1 MKFNLFTTLFLLS
14 VANVCLAQT
23 VNVTY
28 LNPQNTSSQY
38 NFMRLG
44 SSSDYFGG
52 IMHNISSAA
61 YGDGDDVS
69 IFTYGDRDLTFGT
82 GTGNVIIFP
91 SSGGDVGIG
100 TTTPTAK
107 LDVNGIFRAQDK
119 ILVNKA
125 GSYRIALN
133 GENDSYVIG
142 RNAAS
147 ETKFDIR
154 TNGNTYFNGGN
165 VGIGII
171 TPTALF
177 EVNDNINNDWL
188 SKMYNGGGAGL
199 GLLVQS
205 GYGGSHSNND
215 GIILQLEDGNGN
227 SRMKVQSNGKVGIG
241 TVSPTALLE
250 VNDNINGNWLSKM
263 YNGGGDGLGLLVQS
277 GYGGA
282 QSNNT
287 GTILQLED
295 GNGNLRMKVQSNG
308 KVGIGTN
315 DIPDG
320 YQLAIAGPVIAEEI
334 DVQLEGQW
342 PDFVFE
348 KEYKLPTLKEVE
360 RHILRKG
367 HLQNIPS
374 QEEIKEE
381 GINLGEMDAK
391 LLQKIEE
398 LMLYTI
404 QQQKEIEDLKKE
416 IQDLKG

>member
-1 MKFNLFTTLFLLS
+1 MKINLPLTLVLLS
-14 VANVCLAQT
+14 VIHICTGQNET
-23 VNVTY
+23 VNG
-28 LNPQNTSSQY
+28 N
-38 NFMRLG
+38 
-44 SSSDYFGG
+44 
-52 IMHNISSAA
+52 
-61 YGDGDDVS
+61 
-69 IFTYGDRDLTFGT
+69 LTINGGT
-82 GTGNVIIFP
+82 GGTSNKLIFKTSDNGDLSKFIATESYWTVIGANGNEGWKFKDD
-91 SSGGDVGIG
+91 SGDVLMQINGLGNNDGNVGIG
-100 TTTPTAK
+100 TTAPTAK
-107 LDVNGIFRAQDK
+107 LHVNGIFRAQDK
-119 ILVNKA
+119 ILVNRA

-133 GENDSYVIG
+133 GENDSYIKGRNATSETKFEINTNGVTYFNGGDVGIGTTAPTAKLHVNGILRAQDKILVNKDGSYRLALNGENDSYFLG

-165 VGIGII
+165 VGIGTS
-171 TPTALF
+171 TPAALF

-188 SKMYNGGGAGL
+188 SKMYNGGGDGF
-199 GLLVQS
+199 GLL
-205 GYGGSHSNND
+205 
-215 GIILQLEDGNGN
+215 I
-227 SRMKVQSNGKVGIG
+227 
-241 TVSPTALLE
+241 
-250 VNDNINGNWLSKM
+250 
-263 YNGGGDGLGLLVQS
+263 QS

-282 QSNNT
+282 QSANV

-315 DIPDG
+315 DIPNG
-320 YQLAIAGPVIAEEI
+320 YKLAIAGSAIAEEI
-334 DVQLEGQW
+334 DVQLQGQW
-342 PDFVFE
+342 PDFVF
-348 KEYKLPTLKEVE
+348 KEAYELPSLKEVE
-360 RHILRKG
+360 THIRRKG

-374 QEEIKEE
+374 EEEVKEK